1 MSNITI
7 SSTTSSQE
15 EMEHAASPNWRE
27 PFTHKA
33 VAPET
38 EVETPVTQ
46 ETELETAAASD
57 PAEKQQESKP
67 KSRAQ
72 RAIDKLTARNHR
84 LEEEAA
90 ELRKK
95 VAPAEEKTAPAQTGP
110 PKLQDFLSAGKTAD
124 DWADA
129 RDAWKADQEA
139 KQAVAERQKATFDA
153 YNKGVS
159 EARGRYE
166 DWDDV
171 VSAANSTIPEAA
183 SLAVIECDNGA
194 DVAYYLAKH
203 PEICEELMDM
213 TPVGA
218 IRRIGKISDSLNPE
232 SKAEKKNS
240 PSEKPRPKPAEP
252 ITPVGGSTTQSATP
266 LDKLPIKEYMKVR
279 DKQERERRH

>member
-1 MSNITI
+1 MSNVTI

-27 PFTHKA
+27 PFVPKE
-33 VAPET
+33 APK
-38 EVETPVTQ
+38 VEAPATQ
-46 ETELETAAASD
+46 ETELETAAA
-57 PAEKQQESKP
+57 PETAEPQESKP

-84 LEEEAA
+84 LEAELEEA
-90 ELRKK
+90 RKAK
-95 VAPAEEKTAPAQTGP
+95 PAEEKAAPAPSGP

-129 RDAWKADQEA
+129 RDAWKAAEET
-139 KQAVAERQKATFDA
+139 KQAEAERQKATFDQ

-166 DWDDV
+166 DWDETV
-171 VSAANSTIPEAA
+171 TTATGTIPEAA

-203 PEICEELMDM
+203 PEICEELMEM

-218 IRRIGKISDSLNPE
+218 IRRIGKISDSLTP
-232 SKAEKKNS
+232 SEKKVS
-240 PSEKPRPKPAEP
+240 PSEKPRPKPAAP
-252 ITPVGGSTTQSATP
+252 ITPVGSSSTQSSTP
-266 LDKLPIKEYMKVR
+266 LDQLPPREYIKVMNK
-279 DKQERERRH
+279 READRKRGN